1 VILVVGEQR
10 GGKLN
15 RASWEA
21 VAAVQE
27 LAAGQPIT
35 IVVPGSSAHASG
47 VAAELA
53 AAAVAEVVTV
63 ESPALEVY
71 TPDGYT
77 AALQGAI
84 DQLKPEL
91 VALPHTYQ
99 TRDFAPKLAA
109 RLDRT
114 IITDVTAI
122 KRAGGAG
129 GAGRAGGAGAA
140 DGAGEV
146 AFVRP
151 MFQGKLTADVVPQG
165 PAPHFIT
172 FQIGAFRA
180 DQAKRGGAPAPTRA
194 LPVSVEATSIR
205 QKPEP
210 PFQEAKQAVDLSQ
223 AERIVSVGR
232 GIKEQTNIPLAQEL
246 AAALG
251 AELAASRPICDA
263 GWLPME
269 RQVGSSGQTVAPKL
283 YLALGISGAIQH
295 LVGMKGASTIVAIN
309 KDRDAPIFEVADF
322 GIVGDLFEIVP
333 AMINALKE

>member
-1 VILVVGEQR
+1 VILIVGEQR

-15 RASWEA
+15 RATWET
-21 VAAVQE
+21 VAAAQE
-27 LAAGQPIT
+27 LAGGQPIA
-35 IVVPGSSAHASG
+35 IAMPGSSAQAAG
-47 VAAELA
+47 PAAELA
-53 AAAVAEVVTV
+53 AAEVAEVITV
-63 ESPALEVY
+63 ESPVLEAY

-77 AALQGAI
+77 AALQAAI
-84 DQLKPEL
+84 DELKPAI
-91 VALPHTYQ
+91 VVLPHTYQ

-109 RLDRT
+109 RLDRA

-122 KRAGGAG
+122 KGSG
-129 GAGRAGGAGAA
+129 
-140 DGAGEV
+140 

-151 MFQGKLTADVVPQG
+151 MFQGKLNADVAPQG
-165 PAPHFIT
+165 PGPHFVT

-180 DQAKRGGAPAPTRA
+180 DQARRGGSPAPTRT
-194 LPVSVEATSIR
+194 LPVTVDASAVR
-205 QKPEP
+205 QQPEP

-232 GIKEQTNIPLAQEL
+232 GIKEQTNIPLAQQL

-309 KDRDAPIFEVADF
+309 KDPDAPIFEVADF